1 MQQTKSPCNIFTCFS
16 HYFQLN
22 LDENSLLCN
31 GGEQK
36 VIESKYKTRHEKIA
50 VTQFFSITVLR
61 VGSAAG
67 VNGPVIFLVKGEN
80 VHHRL
85 RGENLEGFPEVSCAI
100 LNKSAYMDDE
110 AWEKVMKVV
119 APGIR
124 KIKVSNIS
132 CALPILFSIYL
143 TLCICTSK
151 LSGDDV
157 LFPKGTAL
165 NAA

>member
-1 MQQTKSPCNIFTCFS
+1 M
-16 HYFQLN
+16 
-22 LDENSLLCN
+22 
-31 GGEQK
+31 
-36 VIESKYKTRHEKIA
+36 
-50 VTQFFSITVLR
+50 
-61 VGSAAG
+61 G
-67 VNGPVIFLVKGEN
+67 VNAPVIFLVKGAN

-110 AWEKVMKVV
+110 AWSKVIKVV

-124 KIKVSNIS
+124 KIKLITFA

-143 TLCICTSK
+143 TLRICTSK

-157 LFPKGTAL
+157 
-165 NAA
+165 